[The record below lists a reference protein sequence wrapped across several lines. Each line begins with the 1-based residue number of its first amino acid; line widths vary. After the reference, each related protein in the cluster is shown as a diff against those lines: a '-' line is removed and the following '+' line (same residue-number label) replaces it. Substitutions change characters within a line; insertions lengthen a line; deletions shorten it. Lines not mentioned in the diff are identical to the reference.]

1 MDRST
6 DNTYPHPLIPH
17 SPTPPHMR
25 AMRSECFSASPLSQ
39 SSHNLEAKNL
49 TLAYDGAAIIR
60 NLNLAIPA
68 GKTTVLVG
76 ANGCGKSTLLRGLTR
91 LLKPKSGQ
99 VYLDGKAIAKLQAKT
114 VAKKMGMLP
123 QSPIAPEGL
132 TVKDLVA
139 MGRYPYQSWM
149 QQWSKEDEAKVAE
162 ALEITTMTE
171 LANRPLDSLSGGQR
185 QRAWIAMVLAQ
196 DTDILLL
203 DEPTTFLDLSHQV
216 ELLDL
221 LDELQQSKG
230 KTIVMI
236 LHDLNLSCR
245 YADYLVA
252 IQQGK
257 VYATG
262 TPEQVM
268 TEEMVRDVF
277 NLECRIVPDP
287 LAATPMCIPIGRK
300 VRRRLRK

>member
-1 MDRST
+1 MNRST
-6 DNTYPHPLIPH
+6 NNI
-17 SPTPPHMR
+17 SPSLPVSSSSSPPV
-25 AMRSECFSASPLSQ
+25 SQ
-39 SSHNLEAKNL
+39 SNHNLEAKQL

-99 VYLDGKAIAKLQAKT
+99 VYLDGKAIAKLKAKT
-114 VAKKMGMLP
+114 IAQKMGMLP
-123 QSPIAPEGL
+123 QSPVAPEGL

-139 MGRYPYQSWM
+139 MGRYPYQSWL
-149 QQWSKEDEAKVAE
+149 QHWSTEDELQVAE
-162 ALEITTMTE
+162 ALKITTMTE
-171 LANRPLDSLSGGQR
+171 LSDRPLDSLSGGQR

-196 DTDILLL
+196 NTDILLL

-216 ELLDL
+216 DLLDL

-252 IQQGK
+252 VQQGK

-262 TPEQVM
+262 TPQQVM
-268 TEEMVRDVF
+268 TEEMVKDVF

-287 LAATPMCIPIGRK
+287 LADTPMCIPMGRK
-300 VRRRLRK
+300 TQSNSIQREQLPNKGLRPSH

>member
-1 MDRST
+1 MYRDKNKT
-6 DNTYPHPLIPH
+6 
-17 SPTPPHMR
+17 
-25 AMRSECFSASPLSQ
+25 SQ
-39 SSHNLEAKNL
+39 SSNISFSSSPHLPFPPSPRHNLEAKQL

-60 NLNLAIPA
+60 NLNLTIPA

-99 VYLDGKAIAKLQAKT
+99 VYLDGKAIAQLKAKT
-114 VAKKMGMLP
+114 VAKKMGILP
-123 QSPIAPEGL
+123 QSPVAPEGL
-132 TVKDLVA
+132 TVRDLVA
-139 MGRYPYQSWM
+139 MGRYPYQSWL
-149 QQWSKEDEAKVAE
+149 QQWSKEDEARVTE

-171 LANRPLDSLSGGQR
+171 LADRSLDSLSGGQR

-203 DEPTTFLDLSHQV
+203 DEPTTFLDLSHQI

-221 LDELQQSKG
+221 LDELQENQG

-236 LHDLNLSCR
+236 LHDLNLACR
-245 YADYLVA
+245 YADCLIAV
-252 IQQGK
+252 QQGK
-257 VYATG
+257 VYAMG
-262 TPEQVM
+262 TPQQVM
-268 TEEMVRDVF
+268 TEAMVRDVF

-287 LAATPMCIPIGRK
+287 LSVTPMCIPMGLKI
-300 VRRRLRK
+300 RRRSIQREHS

>member
-1 MDRST
+1 MNRST
-6 DNTYPHPLIPH
+6 NSISSQVTQ
-17 SPTPPHMR
+17 
-25 AMRSECFSASPLSQ
+25 SQ
-39 SSHNLEAKNL
+39 SHDAERSGANPLGQVPKNRLEAKQL
-49 TLAYDGAAIIR
+49 TLAYDSATIVR
-60 NLNLAIPA
+60 NLNLGIPA

-76 ANGCGKSTLLRGLTR
+76 ANGCGKSTLLRGLAK
-91 LLKPKSGQ
+91 LLKPKSGT
-99 VYLDGKAIAKLQAKT
+99 VYLDGKDISKLKTKT
-114 VAKKMGMLP
+114 VAKKLGMLP
-123 QSPIAPEGL
+123 QSPTAPEGL
-132 TVKDLVA
+132 TVRDLVA

-149 QQWSKEDEAKVAE
+149 QQWSTEDGEKVAE

-171 LANRPLDSLSGGQR
+171 LADRALDSLSGGQR

-216 ELLDL
+216 DLLDL
-221 LDELQQSKG
+221 LDELQESKG

-245 YADYLVA
+245 YGDYLVA

-262 TPEQVM
+262 TPGQVM
-268 TEEMVRDVF
+268 TEEMVKDVF

-287 LAATPMCIPIGRK
+287 LSDTPMCIPMGRK
-300 VRRRLRK
+300 TQRESI